1 MVNSKGEVKMSK
13 PYSEILCKGCE
24 RKFRRT
30 DAGGRDKWLC
40 FGVTTRK
47 GREKHTIP
55 EFDNLRLCIKHQKPL
70 KKLPVK
76 NLCQLNI
83 TEIEAK
89 VLITGLT
96 QLLKS

>member
-1 MVNSKGEVKMSK
+1 MSK

-47 GREKHTIP
+47 GREEHSIP
-55 EFDNLRLCIKHQKPL
+55 KFDNLRFCIKHPPL
-70 KKLPVK
+70 KKLPLR
-76 NLCQLNI
+76 NIFQLNM
-83 TEIEAK
+83 TRSEAE
-89 VLITGLT
+89 LFGNGLRAL
-96 QLLKS
+96 LLKDEQ